1 MSLQAKSFKTYL
13 NTPVDEDLVSE
24 SDSEGA
30 ESGDQEDDEEEEEEE
45 VVANSPEAA

>member
-1 MSLQAKSFKTYL
+1 MCLSLQAKSFKTYL

-24 SDSEGA
+24 SDSEVA
-30 ESGDQEDDEEEEEEE
+30 DSGEQEDDEEEEE